1 MGLTLLVGGNA
12 HRISLAA
19 FPPVNERHLD
29 WSRFR
34 IARRSAVSMHV
45 AGLTKE
51 EMW

>member
-1 MGLTLLVGGNA
+1 
-12 HRISLAA
+12 
-19 FPPVNERHLD
+19 VNERHLD